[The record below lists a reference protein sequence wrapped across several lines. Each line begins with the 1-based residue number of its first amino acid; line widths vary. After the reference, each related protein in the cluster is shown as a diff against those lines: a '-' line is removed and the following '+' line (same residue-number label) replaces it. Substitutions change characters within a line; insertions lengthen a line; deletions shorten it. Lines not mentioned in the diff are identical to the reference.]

1 MIRGFLPGEP
11 RFLST
16 DEVLTL
22 HETAIDAYGG
32 SHGIRDAGLLDSALA
47 TPRQGFGGKFVHDF
61 PFGMAAA
68 YLFHVCANHPFV
80 DGNKRTALASC
91 IAFLRLNGWNLIAS
105 EDSAVAMVLE
115 AAKSA
120 RSKEQVTDWLQ
131 QNVRERTSLE
141 LRAFFERL
149 DYATLATV
157 FGGIAAGQAQER
169 VATII
174 EAGVAIP
181 AVAEANLG
189 AMNAEAAGDQNAAE
203 ILRQH
208 GMLLTAI
215 YRIAED
221 MGYEW

>member
-1 MIRGFLPGEP
+1 
-11 RFLST
+11 
-16 DEVLTL
+16 
-22 HETAIDAYGG
+22 
-32 SHGIRDAGLLDSALA
+32 
-47 TPRQGFGGKFVHDF
+47 
-61 PFGMAAA
+61 MAAA

-80 DGNKRTALASC
+80 DGNKRTALAAC

-105 EDSAVAMVLE
+105 EDAAVTIVLE
-115 AAKSA
+115 VAKSA
-120 RSKEQVTDWLQ
+120 TSKEQVADWLQ

-141 LRAFFERL
+141 LRTFFERL

-157 FGGIAAGQAQER
+157 FGGIAVGQAQER
-169 VATII
+169 VATIV

-181 AVAEANLG
+181 AVAEANIG
-189 AMNAEAAGDQNAAE
+189 AVKAEAAGDQNAAE

-215 YRIAED
+215 YRVAED